1 MSSSTA
7 HIGAKR
13 GRGAAAQVGAGGS
26 DRNENQ
32 QPTKLRKL
40 NASGRSNSKVGSGH
54 SKNISEDKGDGKLS
68 PKVNFR
74 PVRNDGERQSLI
86 DLIHLKNIFSIQLPK
101 MPRGYIVR
109 LVFDRRHRSL
119 ALCKGDKIIGGICF
133 RPFET
138 QRFAE
143 IVFCAVVSSEQVR
156 GYGTMLMNAMKEHVK
171 PMGIEYF
178 LTYADNFAIG
188 YFKKQGFTKQVTMPS
203 QQWTGFIKDY
213 DGGTLMECK
222 ISQQIDYTQ
231 IRNIL
236 QEQKACVLK
245 KVKQISN
252 SHVLYDGLVFP
263 KQQQQL
269 QQHKLQPKQEQQQ
282 RPQDAPPSS
291 QKTVHSSS
299 SSTVVPTRR
308 STLAETWKIPFCL
321 IPGVKE
327 AGWRPSMRRSVSSRK
342 DQRNSSIRHLQAKF
356 GVLLKKLFSHP
367 ESWPFREPVDKSC
380 ASYYEVI
387 KNPIDLR
394 TMEEKLNRFEYE
406 TKSSFTADFH
416 LMMNNC
422 RRFNLPETQYY
433 KCANHL
439 EEEFMTLTKNL

>member
-1 MSSSTA
+1 MSTSTFQ
-7 HIGAKR
+7 IGAKR
-13 GRGAAAQVGAGGS
+13 GRGAAVQAAAGGS
-26 DRNENQ
+26 DPNESH

-40 NASGRSNSKVGSGH
+40 TSAGRGSNSKVKRTGQS
-54 SKNISEDKGDGKLS
+54 SAISEDKGDGKSSS
-68 PKVNFR
+68 PKAVNFR
-74 PVRNDGERQSLI
+74 PVRNDGKRQSLI

-171 PMGIEYF
+171 PMGIQYF

-188 YFKKQGFTKQVTMPS
+188 YFKKQGFTKQVTMPRN
-203 QQWTGFIKDY
+203 QWTGYIKDY

-236 QEQKACVLK
+236 QQQRASVLK

-252 SHVLYDGLVFP
+252 SHVLYEGLVFP
-263 KQQQQL
+263 QQQQ
-269 QQHKLQPKQEQQQ
+269 QQQQQQQRKRQLKQEQEQQ
-282 RPQDAPPSS
+282 PQHGPPTTEAANSS
-291 QKTVHSSS
+291 PSG
-299 SSTVVPTRR
+299 
-308 STLAETWKIPFCL
+308 TLGAWKIPFCL

-327 AGWRPSMRRSVSSRK
+327 AGWRPSMRGSVSSRK

-356 GVLLKKLFSHP
+356 GVLLKKLLSHP
-367 ESWPFREPVDKSC
+367 ESWPFREPVDESC

-439 EEEFMTLTKNL
+439 EEEFVTLTKNL